1 MAVGEEF
8 DVSLVTYSGLISSI
22 SMTLRV
28 DCKTILTSYVR
39 QWSGPVILVLYY
51 NESTAKDMREI
62 QTIASTLPT
71 LSITSVL
78 LTSEVIPINQFK
90 NLGIAQVKT
99 THFIVVDFN
108 LYPSSTLFS
117 LISFPESLYRTLK
130 STPGYLWRDPYFIG
144 VIPAFE
150 WSHPAYPK
158 SRENEKWFSWNSVT
172 YRDVSKT
179 PTVVSTIESCL
190 HDYTCRPVQ
199 TMTIPFVAIL
209 VSYDTIAVPY
219 IFIYSF
225 S

>member
-1 MAVGEEF
+1 MGEEF
-8 DVSLVTYSGLISSI
+8 DVSLVTYSGLILSI
-22 SMTLRV
+22 SMMPRV
-28 DCKTILTSYVR
+28 ECKTILTSYVR

-62 QTIASTLPT
+62 QTIASTLPA

-158 SRENEKWFSWNSVT
+158 SRENEKWFCGNSVT

-190 HDYTCRPVQ
+190 HDYTCRPLQ
-199 TMTIPFVAIL
+199 TMTIPFVTIL